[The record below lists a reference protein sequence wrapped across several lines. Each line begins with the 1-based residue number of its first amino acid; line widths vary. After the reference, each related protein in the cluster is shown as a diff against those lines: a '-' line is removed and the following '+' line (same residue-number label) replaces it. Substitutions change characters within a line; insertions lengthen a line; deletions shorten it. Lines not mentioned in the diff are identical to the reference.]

1 MRLPLS
7 FRSSHRPSPY
17 DLELDVPDVEV
28 IHLDHLCPSSDV
40 RRLLGIRLTDGER
53 VALRSGRPVSVLAS
67 CDRCLWDRRLVLRLR
82 SLPLSLPR

>member
-1 MRLPLS
+1 MRLLLP

-17 DLELDVPDVEV
+17 DLELEVPDLEV

-53 VALRSGRPVSVLAS
+53 ATLHNGQPVAVPAS
-67 CDRCLWDRRLVLRLR
+67 CDRCLWERRLVLRLTQ
-82 SLPLSLPR
+82 